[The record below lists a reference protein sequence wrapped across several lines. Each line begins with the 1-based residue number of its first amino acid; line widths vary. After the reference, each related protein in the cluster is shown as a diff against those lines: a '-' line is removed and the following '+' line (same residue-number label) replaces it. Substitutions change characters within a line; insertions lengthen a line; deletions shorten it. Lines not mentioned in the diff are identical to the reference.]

1 VAFGVLAGLFLT
13 DRPKALVDEVYRFCE
28 TVGLP
33 TTLAQI
39 GLADVTEDELWIVA
53 KRTCEEETIRHEP
66 CPISPRAVLAALKTA
81 DEYGKRRN

>member
-39 GLADVTEDELWIVA
+39 GLADVTE
-53 KRTCEEETIRHEP
+53 ETIRHEP